1 MTEAEEG
8 NRERRA
14 YLVRAGRNGERDDF
28 VLEAGVAGGGFSE
41 IGDLSG
47 IGSRDELS
55 EAVRSAWPEAP
66 EGKISNFTG
75 QLWSLIRRIEPGDL
89 VVLPL
94 KTTSQIAIGR
104 CNGAYEYR
112 AAEQPARRHLRPVEW
127 IRTDIPR
134 TAIQQ
139 DLLHSLGAFMTVC
152 RIERNDAAFRI
163 ERLAETGRDPGA
175 RMDLDAEGAVGDA
188 DEADASEFD
197 LERIALDR
205 IQAKIAERFAGH
217 GLAQL
222 VGAVLEAEGFTAQ
235 VGEPGPDGGIDIRA
249 GTGPLGLDSP
259 RLIVQ
264 VKSSPSPVEAPVVRE
279 LQGVLSTHG
288 ADQALLVAW
297 GGVNK
302 IAQRELANQFF
313 KVRVWD
319 SDDFLEALL
328 RAYPKLDEDIRADL
342 PLKQIWAFVEEP
354 E

>member
-1 MTEAEEG
+1 MEPVAEGVAVDVDEAE
-8 NRERRA
+8 
-14 YLVRAGRNGERDDF
+14 
-28 VLEAGVAGGGFSE
+28 
-41 IGDLSG
+41 
-47 IGSRDELS
+47 
-55 EAVRSAWPEAP
+55 
-66 EGKISNFTG
+66 
-75 QLWSLIRRIEPGDL
+75 
-89 VVLPL
+89 
-94 KTTSQIAIGR
+94 
-104 CNGAYEYR
+104 
-112 AAEQPARRHLRPVEW
+112 
-127 IRTDIPR
+127 
-134 TAIQQ
+134 
-139 DLLHSLGAFMTVC
+139 
-152 RIERNDAAFRI
+152 
-163 ERLAETGRDPGA
+163 
-175 RMDLDAEGAVGDA
+175 
-188 DEADASEFD
+188 ASECD

-222 VGAVLEAEGFTAQ
+222 VGAVLKAEGFTAQ

-249 GTGPLGLDSP
+249 GMGPLGLDGP

-297 GGVNK
+297 GGVNE